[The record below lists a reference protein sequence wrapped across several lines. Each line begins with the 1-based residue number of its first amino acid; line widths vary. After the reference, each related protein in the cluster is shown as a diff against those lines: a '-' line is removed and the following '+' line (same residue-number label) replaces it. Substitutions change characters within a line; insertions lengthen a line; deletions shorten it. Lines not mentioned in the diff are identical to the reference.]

1 MKYFKKMTGRK
12 CYLSPINVDDCP
24 IYTKWMN
31 DLEVTEGLGNY
42 TMNFSLGTEREV
54 LEKLSKE
61 HNYAIIDPV
70 KDEVIGNCGFFK
82 INHHERNAEC
92 GIFIGNKDYWN
103 KGYGT
108 EALSLLLAYG
118 FDYLN
123 FRNVMLKVFSFNERA
138 IASYRKIGFKEIG
151 RRRKNVVV
159 KGVEHDDVYMDILD
173 DEFRAIFKP

>member
-1 MKYFKKMTGRK
+1 MRYFKKMAGEK
-12 CYLSPINVDDCP
+12 CYLSPINVEDFP
-24 IYTKWMN
+24 LYTKWMN
-31 DLEVTEGLGNY
+31 DLEVTSNLGNY
-42 TMNFSLGTEREV
+42 THNFSLGTEREV

-61 HNYAIIDPV
+61 HHYAIVDNV

-92 GIFIGNKDYWN
+92 GIFIGNREYWSR
-103 KGYGT
+103 GFGT
-108 EALSLLLAYG
+108 EALSLLLSYG

-138 IASYRKIGFKEIG
+138 IASYKKIGFKEIG

-159 KGVEHDDVYMDILD
+159 KGVEWDDVYMDILD
-173 DEFRAIFKP
+173 EEFRAGR

>member
-1 MKYFKKMTGRK
+1 MKYFKKMTGKK
-12 CYLSPINVDDCP
+12 CYLSPINVEDYQL
-24 IYTKWMN
+24 YTKWMN
-31 DLEVTEGLGNY
+31 DLEVTSGLGNY
-42 TMNFSLGTEREV
+42 TRNFSLATERGV
-54 LEKLSKE
+54 LEELAKDHS
-61 HNYAIIDPV
+61 YAIIDPV
-70 KDEVIGNCGFFK
+70 KDELIGNCGFFN

-108 EALSLLLAYG
+108 EALSLLLSYG

-138 IASYRKIGFKEIG
+138 IASYKKVGFKEIG

-159 KGVEHDDVYMDILD
+159 KGIEYDDVYMDILD
-173 DEFRAIFKP
+173 DEFRAQK